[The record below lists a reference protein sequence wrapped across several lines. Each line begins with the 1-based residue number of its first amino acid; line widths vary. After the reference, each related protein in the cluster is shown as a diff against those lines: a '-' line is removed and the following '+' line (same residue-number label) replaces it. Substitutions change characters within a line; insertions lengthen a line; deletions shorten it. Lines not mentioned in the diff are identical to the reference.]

1 MTPIQKQVSELAKR
15 NLSVREICQAT
26 GLSEHSVRY
35 VGYRL
40 QLTFRSSIRQKA
52 PVQARQP
59 ITDRRTVIVRTIP
72 TGSASVNESRV
83 SLSKMPWDD
92 SEGAITPRPET
103 DPRFSLVRSTPAARS
118 RAELVIDAIRAELTE
133 IRHG

>member
-1 MTPIQKQVSELAKR
+1 MTPIQKQVSELAKK
-15 NLSVREICQAT
+15 NLSVREICRAT

-40 QLTFRSSIRQKA
+40 RLNFRSSIRQKS
-52 PVQARQP
+52 PVRVTQP

-92 SEGAITPRPET
+92 SEGLIAPRPES
-103 DPRFSLVRSTPAARS
+103 DPRFSLVRSAPAPKS
-118 RAELVIDAIRAELTE
+118 RAELVIEALRAELTQ